1 MFFTLAWRNTWRNK
15 RRSLITVLSITFAVL
30 LACVMRSLQIGSY
43 ERMIDNSVRFY
54 TGYIQI
60 HKNGYW
66 DDKVIDN
73 SFKYDTSLQR
83 TVTTM
88 HGVKLDVPRLE
99 SFALTSF
106 RSQTKGAMVM
116 GVDPQREN
124 KLTNVKEKIVR
135 GRFLQEDDEGILLGE
150 GLAGY
155 LKVQIGDTVTLLSQ
169 GFHGANAAG
178 LFAVRGIIRF
188 ALPQQNN
195 QLIYMSL
202 PRAQWF
208 YAAPE
213 LITSIALLIDKPAH
227 TTRIVS
233 LLKSKTDSNQIEIMG
248 WRDLVP
254 ELVQSIELDNLSG
267 KVMLWVLYLV
277 IGFGMFGTFLMM
289 AAERQYEFGV
299 MLAVGMRRIRLQA
312 VVFLEISLMT
322 VLGVLLG
329 ITVSLPILTY
339 FYYNPIRYDEE
350 AAKAIES
357 FGVEAIYPFSLDPV
371 IFTNQ
376 AYAIFIMAIVLSAYP
391 IWTIY
396 KMKVVESMRP

>member
-1 MFFTLAWRNTWRNK
+1 MFLTLAWRNTWRNK

-88 HGVKLDVPRLE
+88 QGVQLDVPRLE

-106 RSQTKGAMVM
+106 QSQTKGAMVM

-124 KLTNVKEKIVR
+124 RLTNVKEKIVR
-135 GRFLQEDDEGILLGE
+135 GRFLQEDDEGILMGE

-208 YAAPE
+208 YAAPD

-227 TTRIVS
+227 TNRIVS

-299 MLAVGMRRIRLQA
+299 MIAVGMRRIRLQA

>member
-1 MFFTLAWRNTWRNK
+1 
-15 RRSLITVLSITFAVL
+15 
-30 LACVMRSLQIGSY
+30 
-43 ERMIDNSVRFY
+43 
-54 TGYIQI
+54 
-60 HKNGYW
+60 
-66 DDKVIDN
+66 
-73 SFKYDTSLQR
+73 
-83 TVTTM
+83 
-88 HGVKLDVPRLE
+88 
-99 SFALTSF
+99 
-106 RSQTKGAMVM
+106 
-116 GVDPQREN
+116 
-124 KLTNVKEKIVR
+124 
-135 GRFLQEDDEGILLGE
+135 
-150 GLAGY
+150 
-155 LKVQIGDTVTLLSQ
+155 
-169 GFHGANAAG
+169 
-178 LFAVRGIIRF
+178 
-188 ALPQQNN
+188 
-195 QLIYMSL
+195 MSL

>member
-1 MFFTLAWRNTWRNK
+1 MFLTLAWRNTWRNK

-88 HGVKLDVPRLE
+88 QGVQLDVPRLE

-106 RSQTKGAMVM
+106 QSQTKGAMVM

-124 KLTNVKEKIVR
+124 RLTNVKEKIVR
-135 GRFLQEDDEGILLGE
+135 GRFLQEDDEGILMGE

-208 YAAPE
+208 YAAPD

-299 MLAVGMRRIRLQA
+299 MIAVGMRRIRLQA

>member
-1 MFFTLAWRNTWRNK
+1 MFLTLAWRNTWRNK

-88 HGVKLDVPRLE
+88 QGVQLDVPRLE

-106 RSQTKGAMVM
+106 QSQTKGAMVM

-124 KLTNVKEKIVR
+124 RLTNVKEKIVR
-135 GRFLQEDDEGILLGE
+135 GRFLQEDDEGILMGE

-208 YAAPE
+208 YAVPD

-227 TTRIVS
+227 TNRIVS

-299 MLAVGMRRIRLQA
+299 MIAVGMRRIRLQA

>member
-1 MFFTLAWRNTWRNK
+1 MFLTLAWRNTWRNK

-30 LACVMRSLQIGSY
+30 LACVMRSLQLGSY

-66 DDKVIDN
+66 EDKVIDN
-73 SFKYDTSLQR
+73 SFQYDDLLQR
-83 TVTTM
+83 NVAAIQ
-88 HGVKLDVPRLE
+88 GVLLEVPRLE

-106 RSQTKGAMVM
+106 RSQTKGALVM
-116 GVDPQREN
+116 GVDPQRETR
-124 KLTNVKEKIVR
+124 LTNVQDKIVQ
-135 GRFLQEDDEGILLGE
+135 GRYLQQDDEGILLGE

-155 LKVQIGDTVTLLSQ
+155 LKVKIGDTVTLLGQ

-178 LFAVRGIIRF
+178 LFPVRGIVRF
-188 ALPQQNN
+188 VLPQQNN

-208 YAAPE
+208 YAAPD
-213 LITSIALLIDKPAH
+213 LLTSVALLIDKPDH
-227 TTRIVS
+227 TNRIVS
-233 LLKSKTDSNQIEIMG
+233 ALRGKTDPTQIEIMG

-299 MLAVGMRRIRLQA
+299 MLAVGMRRIRLQG
-312 VVFLEISLMT
+312 VVFLEISMMT

-329 ITVSLPILTY
+329 TAVSLPILTY
-339 FYYNPIRYDEE
+339 FYHNPIRYDDE

-376 AYAIFIMAIVLSAYP
+376 AYAIFIMAVVLSAYP

-396 KMKVVESMRP
+396 KMKVVESMRS